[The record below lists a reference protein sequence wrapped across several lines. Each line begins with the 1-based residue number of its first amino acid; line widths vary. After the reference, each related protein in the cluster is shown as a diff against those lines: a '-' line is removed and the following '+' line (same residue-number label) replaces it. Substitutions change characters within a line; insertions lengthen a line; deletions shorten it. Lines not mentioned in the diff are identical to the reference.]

1 MNAFNSFID
10 ALNDAVTG
18 LSVLHFVSL
27 LALYAF
33 RDDVEYPNVVFLVV

>member
-1 MNAFNSFID
+1 VNWFKCPSD
-10 ALNDAVTG
+10 ELKDAVTG

-33 RDDVEYPNVVFLVV
+33 RDDVENPNVVFLVA